1 MELLLHFILGIA
13 FSVVIAV
20 LVYRLQSQ
28 LGSIAL
34 IIITT
39 GSYVGLSYLMGETIG
54 IQFIIAGAV
63 FGHTAQ
69 RFSFQRYFIVSVLVL
84 WFSLLVVYYLQ
95 YYLKGIDIVVD
106 NQKMIQ
112 QMIESS
118 SLGAAE
124 KTVILQQLEN
134 FVPTMRILTP
144 FSYFFT
150 SIVISLFIYVLMY
163 AFFIRFKFLKVSDSQ
178 FTLFRVDEWIVF
190 LLIISW
196 ATVLL
201 GNSAHVLWAIA
212 LNIGLILCV
221 VYTIQGLSIVSF
233 YFEKKQWPKLYGM
246 VLLFMGVLLGFQ
258 VLFFI
263 ITMLMGLGII
273 DFWMN
278 FRKIV

>member
-13 FSVVIAV
+13 FSVVIAM

-28 LGSIAL
+28 LGAIAL
-34 IIITT
+34 IIIAT
-39 GSYVGLSYLMGETIG
+39 GSYIGLSYFFNEMIG

-63 FGHTAQ
+63 FGYTAQ
-69 RFSFQRYFIVSVLVL
+69 RFSFQRYFIASVLVL

-95 YYLKGIDIVVD
+95 YYLKGIDVVAD

-124 KTVILQQLEN
+124 KSVMLQQLED
-134 FVPTMRILTP
+134 FVPTMRILMP
-144 FSYFFT
+144 FSYFFS
-150 SIVISLFIYVLMY
+150 SIVISLFMYMLVY
-163 AFFIRFKFLKVSDSQ
+163 AFFIRFKFLKISDSK

-190 LLIISW
+190 LLIVSW

-201 GNSAHVLWAIA
+201 GNSNHILWAIA

-221 VYTIQGLSIVSF
+221 IYTIQGLSIISF

-246 VLLFMGVLLGFQ
+246 VLLLVGMLLGFQ

>member
-13 FSVVIAV
+13 LSVIIAM
-20 LVYRLQSQ
+20 LVYRLQTQ
-28 LGSIAL
+28 LGAL
-34 IIITT
+34 AVIIIAT
-39 GSYVGLSYLMGETIG
+39 GSYIGLSYLINEMIG
-54 IQFIIAGAV
+54 IQFVIAGAV
-63 FGHTAQ
+63 FGYTAQ
-69 RFSFQRYFIVSVLVL
+69 RFSFQRYFIASVLVL

-95 YYLKGIDIVVD
+95 YYLKGIDVVAD

-118 SLGAAE
+118 SFGAAE
-124 KTVILQQLEN
+124 KSVMMQQLEN
-134 FVPTMRILTP
+134 FMPTMRILMP
-144 FSYFFT
+144 FSYFFS
-150 SIVISLFIYVLMY
+150 SIVISLFIYVLVY
-163 AFFIRFKFLKVSDSQ
+163 AFFIRFNFLKVSDSR
-178 FTLFRVDEWIVF
+178 FAFFRVDEWIVF

-201 GNSAHVLWAIA
+201 GSSYQILWAIA

-233 YFEKKQWPKLYGM
+233 YFEKKQWPKLYGI
-246 VLLFMGVLLGFQ
+246 VLLFVGMLLGFQ

-263 ITMLMGLGII
+263 LTMLMGLGII

>member
-13 FSVVIAV
+13 LSVIIAI

-28 LGSIAL
+28 IGAVAL
-34 IIITT
+34 IIITVAL
-39 GSYVGLSYLMGETIG
+39 YIGLSYLISEMVG

-63 FGHTAQ
+63 FGYAAKQ
-69 RFSFQRYFIVSVLVL
+69 FSFQRYFIISVLLL

-95 YYLKGIDIVVD
+95 YYMKGVDVVAD
-106 NQKMIQ
+106 NQKLIQ
-112 QMIESS
+112 QMIEGS

-124 KTVILQQLEN
+124 KSVMLQQLSD
-134 FVPTMRILTP
+134 FVPTMRILMP
-144 FSYFFT
+144 FSYFF
-150 SIVISLFIYVLMY
+150 SAIVISLFVYALVY
-163 AFFIRFKFLKVSDSQ
+163 AFFIRFKFLQNSDSR
-178 FTLFRVDEWIVF
+178 FSFFRVNEWVVF
-190 LLIISW
+190 LLIVSW
-196 ATVLL
+196 AAVLF
-201 GNSAHVLWAIA
+201 GSHTHVIWAIA

-221 VYTIQGLSIVSF
+221 LYTIQGLSIISY
-233 YFEKKQWPKLYGM
+233 YFEKKQWPKLYGIL
-246 VLLFMGVLLGFQ
+246 LLFVATLLGFQ